1 MGIKRALKKEGI
13 EVITP
18 MDTLT
23 MNNIA
28 KNIADTLSKNFP
40 ELNLDTKY
48 LFMKISRLNM
58 CFAKLPQ
65 GISAKY
71 FYKNKT
77 IYFACNIE
85 EQNLASVAIHECIH
99 YLQEKCE
106 KNGEIVRL
114 GLCDYTDGNLPGT
127 GINEAAV
134 QLMAAKCT
142 GNKYENEKYFD
153 IEIETNTST
162 YYPLECALVREMAY
176 VIGEKTLFDSTLN
189 ANNKFK
195 EQYISLTSKKDFYT
209 IQKNIDLLVETQE
222 ELEELHFNIQEFDT
236 DEYYVKKCTKEI
248 ENKKQKIKSLFL
260 DTQKLILTSYFDN
273 AINLAYTP
281 KLIENYRNKLY
292 YFQNLL
298 GHVEGDTFYNDYYID
313 KMMQLEKRYDVKN
326 TEITDLFVVK
336 QNFITTLIKK
346 IKKLF
351 GFNPDYA
358 EIRDK
363 M

>member
-13 EVITP
+13 EVIMP

-23 MNNIA
+23 TNTIA
-28 KNIADTLSKNFP
+28 KNIANTLNKNFP
-40 ELNLDTKY
+40 ELNLDTKN

-65 GISAKY
+65 GVSAKY

-77 IYFACNIE
+77 IYFSCNIE
-85 EQNLASVAIHECIH
+85 EENLASVAIHECIH

-106 KNGEIVRL
+106 KNGEIVKL

-134 QLMAAKCT
+134 QLMAVKCT
-142 GNKYENEKYFD
+142 GNSYENEKYFD
-153 IEIETNTST
+153 IEIETNTPT

-248 ENKKQKIKSLFL
+248 ENKKQKIRNLFL

-292 YFQNLL
+292 YFKNLL
-298 GHVEGDTFYNDYYID
+298 GHVEGDNFYNDYYID
-313 KMMQLEKRYDVKN
+313 KMMQLEKRYDIKN
-326 TEITDLFVVK
+326 TEITDLVVVK
-336 QNFITTLIKK
+336 QSFISVLIRK

-351 GFNPDYA
+351 GYNPEYA
-358 EIRDK
+358 EMKNK